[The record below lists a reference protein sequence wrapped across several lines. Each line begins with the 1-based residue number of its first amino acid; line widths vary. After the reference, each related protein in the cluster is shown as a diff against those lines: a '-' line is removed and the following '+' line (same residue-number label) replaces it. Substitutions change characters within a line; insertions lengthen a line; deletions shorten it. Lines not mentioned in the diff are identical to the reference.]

1 MDGLASIIR
10 GISPDEYAATSAD
23 QLETAPGA
31 GAYDTQD
38 RPGRHSH
45 MLRTIFTIGL
55 FALLGLFAL
64 KLVFGILGGL
74 FVVVW
79 VLLRYAVTI
88 AIIGFAIYLVIRI
101 FSPET
106 ARRMRERF
114 SGSSY

>member
-1 MDGLASIIR
+1 
-10 GISPDEYAATSAD
+10 
-23 QLETAPGA
+23 
-31 GAYDTQD
+31 
-38 RPGRHSH
+38 

-79 VLLRYAVTI
+79 VLLRYAITI
-88 AIIGFAIYLVIRI
+88 AIVGFVIYLVIRI
-101 FSPET
+101 FSPDT
-106 ARRMRERF
+106 ARRMRDRF